1 MAVQLMDLPEELLLK
16 ILSNVQ
22 PEPSQPWEPTGDYYS
37 YNPRKVYSCLQM
49 STLVS
54 QKYRRVAVAVFDASY
69 IHAVYMNYHMRR
81 CKACTVE
88 TWLQREHR
96 QVRRLHLMVDAYD
109 FEDVS
114 TFSLDVAD
122 YLGRY
127 TALREL
133 VITVETFEAQSTVAG
148 SEAKIREAVVH
159 WAQGPRC
166 RARLIVHGCGVM
178 GPGGVVWQ
186 SHYSHGDA
194 SWQAESAKIES
205 GHWGIGR
212 QLDLAPPLAV
222 LSQHAFGVQL
232 PYLVPSYQPSR

>member
-1 MAVQLMDLPEELLLK
+1 MAVQLMDLPEELLLN
-16 ILSNVQ
+16 ILRNVQ
-22 PEPSQPWEPTGDYYS
+22 PEPPHPWGPTSNYLF
-37 YNPRKVYSCLQM
+37 YNPKKVYSCFQM

-54 QKYRRVAVAVFDASY
+54 QKYRRLAVAIFDASY
-69 IHAVYMNYHMRR
+69 IYAVYMNYHMRR
-81 CKACTVE
+81 RKACTVE

-96 QVRRLHLMVDAYD
+96 QVRRLHLQVDAYD

-148 SEAKIREAVVH
+148 SEAKIREAVVD
-159 WAQGPRC
+159 WAQGARR
-166 RARLIVHGCGVM
+166 RARLIIYGCGVM
-178 GPGGVVWQ
+178 GPGGVVWR

-194 SWQAESAKIES
+194 SWQAKSARI
-205 GHWGIGR
+205 
-212 QLDLAPPLAV
+212 V
-222 LSQHAFGVQL
+222 
-232 PYLVPSYQPSR
+232 SRY